1 MTLAAI
7 IISAIIVACLAAWG
21 FCDLVL
27 RWSDASR
34 RGHVP
39 DGEQSDPPPPRPTR

>member
-7 IISAIIVACLAAWG
+7 VIGCVIVACLAAWG

-27 RWSDASR
+27 RWADGSR
-34 RGHVP
+34 SHRVP
-39 DGEQSDPPPPRPTR
+39 DGEPSDTPPPRPTR